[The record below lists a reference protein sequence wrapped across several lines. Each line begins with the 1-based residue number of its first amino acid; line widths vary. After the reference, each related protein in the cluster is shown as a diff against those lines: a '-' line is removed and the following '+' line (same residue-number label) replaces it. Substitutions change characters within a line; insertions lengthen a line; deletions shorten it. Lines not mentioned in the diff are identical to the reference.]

1 MSRGHQRRKRRKQ
14 QPQPSNS
21 AAPDD
26 DTADYV
32 HTMLG
37 NRFVLTLA
45 NHARS
50 SYEDKNQAVAVED
63 PNPMLG
69 NHRVRAPK
77 NATYTSTSTNS
88 ISTTTN
94 MLDNRS
100 GGLQNHRR
108 KQSQQPSI
116 GHSPALGH
124 PSTTGNDCT
133 MKAIVARNAGPNWTN
148 IKNPIPLSEFK
159 QVQPS
164 SMIWEVTAEKTTNSS
179 AHATH
184 KDYLPTPDGLYCLKT
199 APFVVGIIDADT
211 LSFRDRRMTSYAGK
225 GDKFLIQE

>member
-1 MSRGHQRRKRRKQ
+1 QL
-14 QPQPSNS
+14 
-21 AAPDD
+21 DLLVD
-26 DTADYV
+26 
-32 HTMLG
+32 
-37 NRFVLTLA
+37 
-45 NHARS
+45 
-50 SYEDKNQAVAVED
+50 
-63 PNPMLG
+63 
-69 NHRVRAPK
+69 
-77 NATYTSTSTNS
+77 
-88 ISTTTN
+88 IS
-94 MLDNRS
+94 
-100 GGLQNHRR
+100 GR